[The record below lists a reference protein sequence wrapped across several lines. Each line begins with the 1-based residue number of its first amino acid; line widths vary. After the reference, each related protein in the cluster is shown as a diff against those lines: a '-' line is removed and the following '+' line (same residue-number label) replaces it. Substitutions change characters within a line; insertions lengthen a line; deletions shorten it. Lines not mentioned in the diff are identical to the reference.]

1 MDLRRSLRSHVVV
14 ARNAVGTAPLL
25 PPPPPPPPAGPPTI
39 ETTLFAESTE
49 TSPDLINI
57 DNDDDEDNIP
67 EQELNPD
74 DFVNTPM
81 EDLDMEVRLE
91 LAGIV
96 VRDKTMSL
104 RRAAVHYAV
113 PRSTLSRRI
122 NGAQTHQDSHEN
134 QQLLTKATEAVLIQ
148 WIKIFGE
155 RGMPMSLKT
164 VEDYA
169 TQLAGRPVGGKWAQR
184 FKNRHADQLRVR
196 WTQHLEKCRAN
207 NLNATTVNNYF
218 DLLTDVV
225 TKYEIKPANTY
236 NMDEKGIQLGVS
248 GRSQVLVDRDQKVV
262 RRVTNGDRELVTVI
276 ETLCADGS
284 ALAPTII
291 FRGAR
296 RDANWSKE
304 NPCGA
309 SIAVSPRGW
318 TDQHLGSLWL
328 EKTFHPESLARL
340 EDPSEYR
347 LLVLD
352 GHNSHCTFRFASFAE
367 EHRIIILCLP
377 PHTTHALQ
385 PCDVGAFKP
394 LSSFWKKEVQE
405 LNARGQQVTK
415 YNLLAIYSAARAQ
428 AFKHDTIQN
437 AFRRSGIHPLD
448 RTAVPQHEFEP
459 AKLFSTEASVPS
471 IPPPPGLFR
480 APTPVVQSSP
490 CHTHESTISYRF
502 PSSSGSPSPP
512 PIVPSSP
519 DLAHQNQPGP
529 SDPYLAL
536 PPPED
541 EIPDLDELPSEQPPS
556 PPPHTPAPTMSGH
569 HRITLAANPPYF
581 DGDKSKYLGFV
592 DACTTYIG
600 AYRSEFSQD
609 ETKIL
614 FVLSYLRNENGT
626 SCAASR
632 WAMNWK
638 QHNFDGFQGLKAGVT
653 SKNFLEEFQRAFGDS
668 NAEQVAAARLM
679 ALRQNKRSFAD
690 YISDFEMLAADAGYN
705 VVDTTDDKGEYKKGD
720 QDNILIEFLERGLS
734 SEIASRLY
742 NTGVPLPKAYGAFKA
757 WCINIEANALRDQLR
772 KVSYGH
778 PTQRPPPQFRPQ
790 TAPVAPTPA
799 PARPAANE
807 PVPMEIDRTH
817 ARGRNIICYNCQQ
830 PGHIARNCPEPK
842 KKRTFFNRATML
854 EEIENGDKDNEF
866 LKEIAEKL
874 REKGF

>member
-1 MDLRRSLRSHVVV
+1 MAIYRSTSTTSTVGPETRARSRQSVKDSMHAPTKGVTAQNTTTTVQAPATTVQAPATPDAPAATAKDPNSAETPTLPTANAPPSMGLLAACPPSCTPPAGTPEADTIRSHLLDQPKDAGTCAPGREESFPPLPPPGVDPMKDNNGSWTPVQH
-14 ARNAVGTAPLL
+14 ARKNKGKAKAKPRTPTP
-25 PPPPPPPPAGPPTI
+25 PPPPPPPPA
-39 ETTLFAESTE
+39 L
-49 TSPDLINI
+49 
-57 DNDDDEDNIP
+57 
-67 EQELNPD
+67 
-74 DFVNTPM
+74 
-81 EDLDMEVRLE
+81 
-91 LAGIV
+91 
-96 VRDKTMSL
+96 
-104 RRAAVHYAV
+104 
-113 PRSTLSRRI
+113 
-122 NGAQTHQDSHEN
+122 
-134 QQLLTKATEAVLIQ
+134 
-148 WIKIFGE
+148 
-155 RGMPMSLKT
+155 
-164 VEDYA
+164 
-169 TQLAGRPVGGKWAQR
+169 
-184 FKNRHADQLRVR
+184 
-196 WTQHLEKCRAN
+196 
-207 NLNATTVNNYF
+207 
-218 DLLTDVV
+218 
-225 TKYEIKPANTY
+225 
-236 NMDEKGIQLGVS
+236 
-248 GRSQVLVDRDQKVV
+248 
-262 RRVTNGDRELVTVI
+262 
-276 ETLCADGS
+276 
-284 ALAPTII
+284 
-291 FRGAR
+291 
-296 RDANWSKE
+296 
-304 NPCGA
+304 
-309 SIAVSPRGW
+309 
-318 TDQHLGSLWL
+318 
-328 EKTFHPESLARL
+328 
-340 EDPSEYR
+340 
-347 LLVLD
+347 
-352 GHNSHCTFRFASFAE
+352 
-367 EHRIIILCLP
+367 
-377 PHTTHALQ
+377 
-385 PCDVGAFKP
+385 
-394 LSSFWKKEVQE
+394 
-405 LNARGQQVTK
+405 
-415 YNLLAIYSAARAQ
+415 
-428 AFKHDTIQN
+428 
-437 AFRRSGIHPLD
+437 
-448 RTAVPQHEFEP
+448 
-459 AKLFSTEASVPS
+459 EASDE
-471 IPPPPGLFR
+471 
-480 APTPVVQSSP
+480 SSSSEEDESDYDP
-490 CHTHESTISYRF
+490 HDSTISYRF

-541 EIPDLDELPSEQPPS
+541 EIPDLDELPSKQPPS

-734 SEIASRLY
+734 SEIAS
-742 NTGVPLPKAYGAFKA
+742 P

-772 KVSYGH
+772 KASYGH

-807 PVPMEIDRTH
+807 PIPMEIDRTH
-817 ARGRNIICYNCQQ
+817 TRGRNIICYNCQQ

>member
-1 MDLRRSLRSHVVV
+1 MNWKQHNFDGFQGLKAGITAKTFLEALQRTFGDSNAEQVAATRLMALHQNKRSFADYISDFVMLAADAGYNVVDTTNDKGEYKKGDQDKILIEFLERGLSSKIASRLYNMGV
-14 ARNAVGTAPLL
+14 PL
-25 PPPPPPPPAGPPTI
+25 PKAYGA
-39 ETTLFAESTE
+39 FKAWC
-49 TSPDLINI
+49 INI
-57 DNDDDEDNIP
+57 
-67 EQELNPD
+67 
-74 DFVNTPM
+74 
-81 EDLDMEVRLE
+81 
-91 LAGIV
+91 
-96 VRDKTMSL
+96 
-104 RRAAVHYAV
+104 
-113 PRSTLSRRI
+113 
-122 NGAQTHQDSHEN
+122 
-134 QQLLTKATEAVLIQ
+134 EANAL
-148 WIKIFGE
+148 
-155 RGMPMSLKT
+155 
-164 VEDYA
+164 
-169 TQLAGRPVGGKWAQR
+169 
-184 FKNRHADQLRVR
+184 HDQLRKASYGHPT
-196 WTQHLEKCRAN
+196 TQPPPQFRPQA
-207 NLNATTVNNYF
+207 
-218 DLLTDVV
+218 
-225 TKYEIKPANTY
+225 
-236 NMDEKGIQLGVS
+236 
-248 GRSQVLVDRDQKVV
+248 
-262 RRVTNGDRELVTVI
+262 
-276 ETLCADGS
+276 
-284 ALAPTII
+284 APTMPTPAP
-291 FRGAR
+291 AR
-296 RDANWSKE
+296 PATNEPVPMEIDR
-304 NPCGA
+304 
-309 SIAVSPRGW
+309 
-318 TDQHLGSLWL
+318 T
-328 EKTFHPESLARL
+328 
-340 EDPSEYR
+340 
-347 LLVLD
+347 
-352 GHNSHCTFRFASFAE
+352 
-367 EHRIIILCLP
+367 
-377 PHTTHALQ
+377 
-385 PCDVGAFKP
+385 
-394 LSSFWKKEVQE
+394 
-405 LNARGQQVTK
+405 NARGCNIICYNCQQPGHIAQNCPEPRKKRTFFNRATILEEIKNGDKDNEFLKEIAKKLRKKDAVQRKLVAKKQKGPQPSRLAQELRNYQAKRKRHLMDVYVQIMGLDLGKTRGVK
-415 YNLLAIYSAARAQ
+415 ALLDSGCSTCCIDTDYARAE
-428 AFKHDTIQN
+428 KLDIQELPQPILACN
-437 AFRRSGIHPLD
+437 ADNTENINGRITHYVDLRMRIGPHVETCTFLLTCLGKARIFIGLD
-448 RTAVPQHEFEP
+448 WLMEHNPEVDWREQTMR
-459 AKLFSTEASVPS
+459 FSQCPEQCQM
-471 IPPPPGLFR
+471 R
-480 APTPVVQSSP
+480 A
-490 CHTHESTISYRF
+490 HESTISYRF
-502 PSSSGSPSPP
+502 PLSSGSPSPP

-541 EIPDLDELPSEQPPS
+541 EIPDLDELPSEQPPL

-772 KVSYGH
+772 KASYGH
-778 PTQRPPPQFRPQ
+778 PTQRPSPQFRPQ

-807 PVPMEIDRTH
+807 PVPMEIDCTH

-854 EEIENGDKDNEF
+854 EEIENGDKDNKF